1 MAARSGSSLADSRLC
16 SSRAQKFM
24 FGGLKP
30 LTAETSLFI
39 DVAGN
44 IPFHKGE
51 LQLSSGE
58 GGLSLI
64 HQASIDKRL
73 INN

>member
-1 MAARSGSSLADSRLC
+1 
-16 SSRAQKFM
+16 M
-24 FGGLKP
+24 FGGPKP
-30 LTAETSLFI
+30 LMAETSLFI

-44 IPFHKGE
+44 IPFHRGE

-64 HQASIDKRL
+64 PQASIDRRL

>member
-1 MAARSGSSLADSRLC
+1 MAARGGSSLADSGLC
-16 SSRAQKFM
+16 RSRAQKCT
-24 FGGLKP
+24 FGGPKP

-44 IPFHKGE
+44 IPFHRGE

-58 GGLSLI
+58 CGLSLI
-64 HQASIDKRL
+64 PQASIDRRL